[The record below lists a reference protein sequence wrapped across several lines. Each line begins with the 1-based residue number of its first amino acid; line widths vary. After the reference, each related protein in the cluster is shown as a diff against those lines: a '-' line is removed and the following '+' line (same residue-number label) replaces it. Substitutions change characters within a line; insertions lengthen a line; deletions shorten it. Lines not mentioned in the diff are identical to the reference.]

1 VEKFKEGQ
9 SSNEKLAFLKSDHAL
24 HQYFDFLLKSEQ
36 QQAQIIISQKFNE
49 EKRQHMEKMMQEQMK
64 IQEERKKIEQ
74 EALVPKK
81 IVQIADPPFEIKMFI
96 QIVVKLIRKYG
107 KKFEEMLQNGEKDNK
122 HFDFFHEESPLRQY
136 FENQKTKSTPKSNI
150 NVNKQE
156 NPTQKSEEEIK
167 NERKRKM
174 KDFLANL
181 EAKGE
186 IELGHKSNND
196 ENYERE
202 NKRQKI
208 V

>member
-122 HFDFFHEESPLRQY
+122 HFYFFH
-136 FENQKTKSTPKSNI
+136 
-150 NVNKQE
+150 
-156 NPTQKSEEEIK
+156 
-167 NERKRKM
+167 
-174 KDFLANL
+174 
-181 EAKGE
+181 
-186 IELGHKSNND
+186 
-196 ENYERE
+196 
-202 NKRQKI
+202 
-208 V
+208 